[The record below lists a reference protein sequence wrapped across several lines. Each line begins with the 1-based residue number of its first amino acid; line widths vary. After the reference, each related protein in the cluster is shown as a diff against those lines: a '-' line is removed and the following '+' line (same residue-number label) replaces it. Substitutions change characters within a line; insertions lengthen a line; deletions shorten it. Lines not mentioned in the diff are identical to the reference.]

1 VLLDSA
7 LGRQDQVADHRVA
20 RRKYPRRLAME
31 VI

>member
-7 LGRQDQVADHRVA
+7 QVPQDQVADYRVA